1 MATPEALLAS
11 PNSSRKRLPRPRL
24 QGMEWLRRALWLF
37 AFAAGVTAVSMTI
50 SDSGLEGV
58 DTTRVLSVLV
68 GWAFAASGLY
78 AWGRRPENRLGPLMT
93 LVGCVY
99 LLWQNLIQAHS
110 PPLFTSGIWL
120 SDAWTVLFVL
130 FLLSFPDG
138 RLTSRFDLG
147 VIGMF
152 AVMAVPLE
160 LLWLLFFDPG
170 ESKNALLVWPN
181 ASFAGHVDSAQRA
194 LVVTASVV
202 LAVRLSRRWSLASPP
217 LRRALVPVLVGST
230 AILLGSVLVGLDKFQ
245 VEFETA
251 RWLVL
256 GAYIAV
262 PLVILG
268 GILRSRLARSTVGE
282 LFVELREDP
291 APADLRDVL
300 AGALRDPS
308 LTLAYWLPEFRSYAD
323 HEGRR
328 VELPSPDGQ
337 RRMTPIDRD
346 GVRIAALLHDSA
358 LADEP
363 ELLDAVTAAAGIAI
377 ENGRLHAELKARLEE
392 LRGSRS
398 RVIEA
403 QQKERQRLERNLHD
417 GAQQRLIALSLE
429 LSLLQERLEDDRD
442 ASARLGFAR
451 REIAASLAELREVA
465 RGIHPAVVSGHGL
478 EVALEQ
484 LVARAP
490 VPIRL
495 TLKLGERLPEQLE
508 VAAYYLVSESLAN
521 LGKYAEASSATVEV
535 IRSEGQLLVEV
546 VDDGVGGADTER
558 GSGLRGLADRVE
570 ALGGRLRVW
579 SPVGGGTRVRAEIPC
594 AS

>member
-1 MATPEALLAS
+1 
-11 PNSSRKRLPRPRL
+11 
-24 QGMEWLRRALWLF
+24 MEWLRRALWLF
-37 AFAAGVTAVSMTI
+37 ALAAGVTAVSMTVA
-50 SDSGLEGV
+50 DSGLEGV

-68 GWAFAASGLY
+68 GWAFAGSGLY
-78 AWGRRPENRLGPLMT
+78 AWGRRPENTLGPLMT
-93 LVGCVY
+93 LVGCAY
-99 LLWQNLIQAHS
+99 LVGQILIQAHS
-110 PPLFTSGIWL
+110 PSLFTSGMWVG
-120 SDAWTVLFVL
+120 DAWVVLFVL
-130 FLLSFPDG
+130 FLLSFPHG

-147 VIGMF
+147 VIAMF

-181 ASFAGHVDSAQRA
+181 AGFAGHVDSAQRA
-194 LVVTASVV
+194 LTVTASVV
-202 LAVRLSRRWSLASPP
+202 LAVRLSRRWILASPP
-217 LRRALVPVLVGST
+217 LRRALVPVLVGSA

-256 GAYIAV
+256 GAYIAI
-262 PLVILG
+262 PLVVLG
-268 GILRSRLARSTVGE
+268 GIFHSRLARSTVAE
-282 LFVELREDP
+282 LFIELREDP

-308 LTLAYWLPEFRSYAD
+308 LTLAYWLPEFGSYAD

-328 VELPSPDGQ
+328 VELPSLEGGQ
-337 RRMTPIDRD
+337 RLTPIDRD
-346 GVRIAALLHDSA
+346 GVHVAALLHDPA
-358 LADEP
+358 LAEEP

-429 LSLLQERLEDDRD
+429 LSRLEERLEGDQD

-495 TLKLGERLPEQLE
+495 TLKVGERLPEQLE

-521 LGKYAEASSATVEV
+521 VGKYAEASSATVEV
-535 IRSEGQLLVEV
+535 TRGDGQLLVEV
-546 VDDGVGGADTER
+546 VDDGIGGADTER

-570 ALGGRLRVW
+570 AQGGRLRVW